1 MEFLNRSV
9 LSNFILLGFPV
20 SKDTQPFIFLAF
32 LAMYLISISCNLL
45 IIGVAYW
52 DPKLHGPMYFFICVF
67 SFLEICY
74 TSVTMPR
81 LLRDLL
87 SDDKNITIHFCVI
100 QFYFLF
106 VFGSTEN
113 FLLSSMAYDR
123 YVAICNP
130 LRYNSIMTHKTCVF
144 LVLGSWSGG
153 FLAPLMPVILL
164 SMSCFC
170 GSSTIDHFYC
180 DFAPLLHHFC
190 IIDDVFKI
198 ETVFFLL
205 ACIVILSNFVFI
217 NTSYGLVISIIVKIP
232 SPRGRT
238 KTLSTCGSH
247 LTVVY
252 LFYGSIIFMYV
263 RSDHSVPTQID
274 KVVSLFYS
282 VITPTLNPLI
292 YGLRN
297 EEMKQSLRRAVNMIF
312 FKQTQCF

>member
-1 MEFLNRSV
+1 MNQSV
-9 LSNFILLGFPV
+9 LSHFILLGFPV
-20 SKDTQPFIFLAF
+20 TKGIQPFLFLAF
-32 LAMYLISISCNLL
+32 FVIYFMSLTCNLL
-45 IIGVAYW
+45 IMGVAYW
-52 DPKLHGPMYFFICVF
+52 DQKLHCPMYFFISIF

-87 SDDKNITIHFCVI
+87 SDDKIIPIQFCVV

-106 VFGSTEN
+106 VLGSTEN

-130 LRYNSIMTHKTCVF
+130 LRYNSIITHRACVF
-144 LVLGSWSGG
+144 LVLGAWMGG
-153 FLAPLMPVILL
+153 FLAPLMPLIFL
-164 SMSCFC
+164 SVSAFC
-170 GSSTIDHFYC
+170 GSNIIDHFYC
-180 DFAPLLHHFC
+180 DFSPLLHHFC
-190 IIDDVFKI
+190 ITDSIYII
-198 ETVFFLL
+198 ETIFFLL
-205 ACIVILSNFVFI
+205 ACIIILGNFVFI
-217 NTSYGLVISIIVKIP
+217 STSYGLVISIIAKIP
-232 SPRGRT
+232 SRKGRR

-247 LTVVY
+247 LTVVC

-263 RSDHSVPTQID
+263 RSDHSTPTQVD

-297 EEMKQSLRRAVNMIF
+297 EDIKQALRRAVKMI
-312 FKQTQCF
+312 